1 MTKIKLLLVEDE
13 RTLAS
18 IIKDTLSEK
27 GFDVILAYDGKAGLK
42 SAQEAI
48 PDVIVTDIM
57 MPTMDGFSFVK
68 ELKKKKSLA
77 DIPVIFLS
85 ARSQTEDIVEGFE
98 IGANDYLRKPFAM
111 SELIVRVRALLRYRK
126 PELLGGSEDSS
137 KEISSYEIGIYTF
150 DVKRQT
156 LSVGSKTEQLS
167 GREADVLLYLCRTR
181 GEVVPNAKMLLELW
195 GDDSYFNTRSLNV
208 FITRLRGD
216 RKSVV

>member
-1 MTKIKLLLVEDE
+1 M
-13 RTLAS
+13 
-18 IIKDTLSEK
+18 
-27 GFDVILAYDGKAGLK
+27 
-42 SAQEAI
+42 
-48 PDVIVTDIM
+48 
-57 MPTMDGFSFVK
+57 
-68 ELKKKKSLA
+68 
-77 DIPVIFLS
+77 
-85 ARSQTEDIVEGFE
+85 
-98 IGANDYLRKPFAM
+98 
-111 SELIVRVRALLRYRK
+111 RYRK

-208 FITRLRGD
+208 FITRLRGRLSAD
-216 RKSVV
+216 SELRIINVRGVGYKLI